1 MAYIGLRKPIIG
13 KMEESG
19 TYAEPFA
26 LGKAIGLQVTPNYA
40 EGSLYADD
48 AQSEYD
54 KAFSYAEVT
63 LNTSTIPIQAHKEM
77 FGHKIG
83 ESEKKTVDYNVDDQN
98 NYVGMAWITQEI
110 VDGVRA
116 FTGNFLYKVKFSEP
130 SEDYATKGES
140 IEYKIPS
147 ISGRAMA
154 NDEGNWKSVEVFQT
168 EKEAMDW
175 INTKFG
181 KEVVMAAD
189 KKTREK

>member
-1 MAYIGLRKPIIG
+1 
-13 KMEESG
+13 
-19 TYAEPFA
+19 
-26 LGKAIGLQVTPNYA
+26 
-40 EGSLYADD
+40 
-48 AQSEYD
+48 
-54 KAFSYAEVT
+54 
-63 LNTSTIPIQAHKEM
+63 M

-140 IEYKIPS
+140 IEYKTPS

>member
-83 ESEKKTVDYNVDDQN
+83 ESEKKTVDYNVEQLRGN
-98 NYVGMAWITQEI
+98 GM
-110 VDGVRA
+110 
-116 FTGNFLYKVKFSEP
+116 
-130 SEDYATKGES
+130 DY
-140 IEYKIPS
+140 
-147 ISGRAMA
+147 SGDRRWSS
-154 NDEGNWKSVEVFQT
+154 GIYRQFF
-168 EKEAMDW
+168 
-175 INTKFG
+175 I
-181 KEVVMAAD
+181 
-189 KKTREK
+189 

>member
-1 MAYIGLRKPIIG
+1 MKSNSTAFLIKIKLRH
-13 KMEESG
+13 S
-19 TYAEPFA
+19 
-26 LGKAIGLQVTPNYA
+26 LGRPSRSDFVQ
-40 EGSLYADD
+40 
-48 AQSEYD
+48 
-54 KAFSYAEVT
+54 
-63 LNTSTIPIQAHKEM
+63 
-77 FGHKIG
+77 
-83 ESEKKTVDYNVDDQN
+83 
-98 NYVGMAWITQEI
+98 
-110 VDGVRA
+110 
-116 FTGNFLYKVKFSEP
+116 VKFSEP

-140 IEYKIPS
+140 IEYKTPS